1 MVGPV
6 SVFASHFCS
15 FCRITQEPHVVG
27 KIWVLCSEH
36 CTVIIFDW
44 LCDLKHYCVVLS
56 MDNTVFMPFVRFL
69 PEGSGVFVQTQ
80 IGSWT
85 L

>member
-1 MVGPV
+1 MGVAVVGPV

-36 CTVIIFDW
+36 C
-44 LCDLKHYCVVLS
+44 
-56 MDNTVFMPFVRFL
+56 VFICFHVDCK
-69 PEGSGVFVQTQ
+69 
-80 IGSWT
+80 
-85 L
+85 